1 MIWNVTQ
8 DILNII
14 ASISQLNNTEALE
27 KYTLSSNEIGTIIN
41 NTAPSSNTY
50 GIAPRVNGTAGDNT
64 KDDAITVF
72 SDKDFSIWGLF
83 TGSQG
88 WTELDTVDVND
99 PEYRGYVT
107 LPWLDGLIAN
117 GTDGYLVS
125 YYIKSNLTSQDLTN
139 GEVHDVFIAKHPN
152 NSTTDLKTGSNL
164 ILDYKFDGDVND
176 YRMISLKG
184 SRLINNQIFTRIGD
198 GIEPTNKKMTYFEV
212 DIDLS
217 SYAPGSEIIYTLYE
231 NRRISN
237 IFLMADGVKGMNCTF
252 TETLNG
258 NDYTTILNATMIEDH
273 NVNTKWKLY
282 YKLK

>member
-8 DILNII
+8 DILDII
-14 ASISQLNNTEALE
+14 INISQLDNTENLE
-27 KYTLSSNEIGTIIN
+27 KYTFSSSESGTIIN
-41 NTAPSSNTY
+41 NITPSSNTY

-72 SDKDFSIWGLF
+72 SDKNFSIWGLF
-83 TGSQG
+83 TGSEG
-88 WTELDTVDVND
+88 WVKLDTVNVND
-99 PEYRGYVT
+99 PEYKGYVT
-107 LPWLDGLIAN
+107 LPWLDN
-117 GTDGYLVS
+117 NPSGTDGYLVS
-125 YYIKSNLTSQDLTN
+125 YYVASNLTSQDLTN
-139 GEVHDVFIAKHPN
+139 GESHDIYIAKHPN

-184 SRLINNQIFTRIGD
+184 SKLFNNQIFTRVND
-198 GIEPTNKKMTYFEV
+198 EIEPVNKKMTYFEV

-217 SYAPGSEIIYTLYE
+217 SYSPGSEIIYTINE

-252 TETLNG
+252 TESLNG
-258 NDYTTILNATMIEDH
+258 NDYTTILTATMIEDH